1 MSQAAQYRRVGKFEL
16 HELIG
21 EGAMGAVWKAYDS
34 VIRRFVALK
43 LLSGA
48 VSRSTE
54 ARHRFL
60 REARAAGALQHP
72 NIVTIYDLG
81 EDEGQLFM
89 AMELVDGRDLSALI
103 ASTEPLALERKL
115 DIVIEMLQGLAY
127 AHERGVIHRDIKPSN
142 VRIAGDGS
150 VKIMD
155 FGIARLQ
162 SGDVTGS
169 GAIVGTPT
177 YMSPEQITN
186 GPITAA
192 TDLFAVGGLLYEL
205 LSYRKPF
212 EGETVHGV
220 LYQVLT
226 TDPKPLRTMAPSI
239 PAALERVVTKALNK
253 VPEDRYESARQLQA
267 ALFSIRAA
275 LSGASEIT
283 ARFAPPWTPV
293 TRALLRLISYA
304 PVKWRAAALTA
315 LMVTALVLLYV
326 SRSPSPFAAP
336 TSDGTAAAVTLD
348 QLVTYPLPS
357 GLNAALA
364 AQRDSALA
372 ARERARRAGAMK
384 NTVPSL
390 ILAETMLQTAER
402 AVRTGDLARAAT
414 AYASAGP
421 QYRKA
426 ETEADTVRH
435 EAAQAIARAT
445 PVVHALATR
454 PEAGRAATSLA
465 RAESLYGGMDFVV
478 ARLAALD
485 AEQVGVAAGVAPPSP
500 QPAEPRAA
508 VGVLLQDLER
518 AIASERVGNLR
529 VLMPGMAEKDIAG
542 WQQFFQRYTHLTARY
557 TIDRFAA
564 QGGDGRAHV
573 QTTYT
578 YVPAGGGAQGENRQ
592 RQVISFTKTAEGWR
606 IANIRD
612 GR

>member
-43 LLSGA
+43 LLSSA
-48 VSRSTE
+48 VSRSSE
-54 ARHRFL
+54 ARNRFL

-81 EDEGQLFM
+81 EAEGQLFM

-103 ASTEPLALERKL
+103 AGNEPFALERKL

-142 VRIAGDGS
+142 VRIAGDGT

-186 GPITAA
+186 GAITAA

-253 VPEDRYESARQLQA
+253 VPEDRYDSARQMQA

-275 LSGASEIT
+275 LSGASDIT
-283 ARFAPPWTPV
+283 ERFEPPWTPV

-304 PVKWRAAALTA
+304 PLKWRAAALTA

-336 TSDGTAAAVTLD
+336 TPDGTVSAVTLD

-364 AQRDSALA
+364 AERDSALA
-372 ARERARRAGAMK
+372 ARERARHAGAMK

-402 AVRTGDLARAAT
+402 AVRTGDPRAAS

-426 ETEADTVRH
+426 EIEADTLQRQ
-435 EAAQAIARAT
+435 AALAIARAT

-454 PEAGRAATSLA
+454 PEASRAATSLA
-465 RAESLYGGMDFVV
+465 RAESLYAGMDYVV

-500 QPAEPRAA
+500 QPGEPRAA

-529 VLMPGMAEKDIAG
+529 VLMPDMAEKDIAG
-542 WQQFFQRYTHLTARY
+542 WQTFFQRYTQLTARY
-557 TIDRFAA
+557 TIERLVL
-564 QGGDGRAHV
+564 QGGDAHATV
-573 QTTYT
+573 QTTYR
-578 YVPAGGGAQGENRQ
+578 YVPAGGGAQHETRQ
-592 RQVISFTKTAEGWR
+592 RQGIRFTKTPEGWR

-612 GR
+612 ER

>member
-48 VSRSTE
+48 VSRSAE
-54 ARHRFL
+54 ARNRFL

-81 EDEGQLFM
+81 EAEGQLFM

-103 ASTEPLALERKL
+103 ASTEPLPLERKL

-127 AHERGVIHRDIKPSN
+127 AHARGVIHRDIKPSN

-162 SGDVTGS
+162 SSDVTGS

-186 GPITAA
+186 GAITAA
-192 TDLFAVGGLLYEL
+192 TDLFAVGGLTYEL

-239 PAALERVVTKALNK
+239 PAALERVVNKALNK
-253 VPEDRYESARQLQA
+253 VPEDRYESARQMQA

-275 LSGASEIT
+275 LSGASEVT
-283 ARFAPPWTPV
+283 ERVAPPWTPV

-304 PVKWRAAALTA
+304 PLRWRAAALTT

-336 TSDGTAAAVTLD
+336 TPDGTAAAVTLD
-348 QLVTYPLPS
+348 QLVTYPLPA

-372 ARERARRAGAMK
+372 ARERARHAGAMK

-426 ETEADTVRH
+426 ETEADTLQR

-454 PEAGRAATSLA
+454 PEAGRAGTSLA
-465 RAESLYGGMDFVV
+465 RAESLYGGMDYVV
-478 ARLAALD
+478 SRLAALD

-508 VGVLLQDLER
+508 VGLLLQDLER

-542 WQQFFQRYTHLTARY
+542 WQSFFQRYTHLTARY
-557 TIDRFAA
+557 TVARLAV
-564 QGGDGRAHV
+564 QGGDARATV

-592 RQVISFTKTAEGWR
+592 RQAIRFTKTPEGWR

-612 GR
+612 ER